1 MEDGEK
7 VCFVVSSERGSESW
21 QQWCLTASCCC
32 YIGSDASSVSSS
44 SDIPLQC
51 SSAMHKYTL
60 MQTIQQ
66 HLDYISIIYNYSG
79 IKIDLRLRLA
89 SCLRTAVLQQRLLC
103 LESTAITTVDYFLT
117 TNDDSKVQLQ
127 GWWGSLGALCFYQGL
142 WWLNVICVG
151 CKLAVLQQYGFRS
164 HGLEEG
170 ACRFVSH
177 HHLLW
182 SLPDLGSLPRKF
194 L

>member
-7 VCFVVSSERGSESW
+7 VCFVVSSEHGSES
-21 QQWCLTASCCC
+21 CTASCCC

-60 MQTIQQ
+60 MQTEIQK
-66 HLDYISIIYNYSG
+66 HLNYISIIYNYSG
-79 IKIDLRLRLA
+79 IKIDLGLQLA

-103 LESTAITTVDYFLT
+103 LESTAIITVDCILT
-117 TNDDSKVQLQ
+117 TSDDCEVQLQ
-127 GWWGSLGALCFYQGL
+127 GYWGRLEALCFCQGL
-142 WWLNVICVG
+142 RCLNVICVG
-151 CKLAVLQQYGFRS
+151 CKLAALKQYGFRR
-164 HGLEEG
+164 HGLGEG
-170 ACRFVSH
+170 PCRFVSH

-182 SLPDLGSLPRKF
+182 SPLWFGRGKF